1 MRAILPLLLIAAC
14 SAPPPAEPQV
24 LTLHSPAWLADA
36 AAGWDRAAQPAVLH
50 ATGRAPAGKDR
61 EAASKQA
68 EDAARAQLEPRL
80 AEAVGQLQ
88 RVWREAH
95 ESQLEPA
102 QLDALAADDAATR
115 KLVLQSLAG
124 ARLKGQ
130 WVDDEAFWAWLELD
144 TLTTLLPAFE
154 AELTARLTPLAREL
168 TPADHAAFTAALTAL
183 VGEHGGQ

>member
-14 SAPPPAEPQV
+14 SAPPPAAPQV

-36 AAGWDRAAQPAVLH
+36 AAGWDPSAQPGVLH

-68 EDAARAQLEPRL
+68 EDAARAQFEPRL

-88 RVWREAH
+88 RVFRDEH
-95 ESQLEPA
+95 GSQLEPA
-102 QLDALAADDAATR
+102 QLDALAPDDAVSRTLIL
-115 KLVLQSLAG
+115 KSLSG

-154 AELTARLTPLAREL
+154 AELSARLAPLAREL
-168 TPADHAAFTAALTAL
+168 TPADHAAFAAALTAF
-183 VGEHGGQ
+183 VGEHGGK